1 MRKSRKGWLAQG
13 SSVPRVTLLPRT
25 SFLHMNGALLVKGAE
40 IAELYSFFVILQ
52 GHWFAVK
59 FEGVF
64 GSLQMS
70 LR

>member
-1 MRKSRKGWLAQG
+1 
-13 SSVPRVTLLPRT
+13 
-25 SFLHMNGALLVKGAE
+25 MNGALLVKGAE

-52 GHWFAVK
+52 GHWLAVK